1 MKCAACNL
9 SYRKEEQTPGIEY
22 LMMKERGDE
31 EEHPHRRSKTKIEYT
46 NLFFI
51 LF

>member
-1 MKCAACNL
+1 
-9 SYRKEEQTPGIEY
+9 
-22 LMMKERGDE
+22 MMKERGDE
-31 EEHPHRRSKTKIEYT
+31 EERHHRHPKTKIEYT